1 MTPLRGH
8 PVIVGMAL
16 GILAVGLLASACGT
30 KAQGAAHAVYRPRPV
45 SALNAVITIDPHVGE
60 IFAPAPANEHPA
72 LTARQAWG
80 RYTVA
85 DNGYGRNAP
94 IPANVTVDIGLL
106 TLPIGPSGPNGS
118 EIYTVHNQLVYGY
131 SWHQCPASRNPKVK
145 KLPPN
150 PCIEWL
156 FLNAN
161 TGYQIDETFQF

>member
-1 MTPLRGH
+1 
-8 PVIVGMAL
+8 
-16 GILAVGLLASACGT
+16 
-30 KAQGAAHAVYRPRPV
+30 
-45 SALNAVITIDPHVGE
+45 
-60 IFAPAPANEHPA
+60 
-72 LTARQAWG
+72 
-80 RYTVA
+80 
-85 DNGYGRNAP
+85 
-94 IPANVTVDIGLL
+94 VDIGLL